1 MKTTL
6 WEIILLVLYFP
17 VTLFYLFCGYLA
29 ENPHITTVSQWFE
42 ARVMGLIGPILGLLT
57 FPCLIAAIYLRKK
70 GKTKVAAWLRFA
82 PLLILISMFLLVYLL
97 RWITG

>member
-6 WEIILLVLYFP
+6 WEIILLVLYVP

-29 ENPHITTVSQWFE
+29 ESPQIATVSQWFE

-57 FPCLIAAIYLRKK
+57 WPCLFAAIWLRRK
-70 GKTKVAAWLRFA
+70 GKTKIAAWLRVA
-82 PLLILISMFLLVYLL
+82 PLLTFAALFLIDCLLCWTL
-97 RWITG
+97 G

>member
-6 WEIILLVLYFP
+6 WEIVLLVLYFP

-29 ENPHITTVSQWFE
+29 ESPQIATVSQWFE

-70 GKTKVAAWLRFA
+70 GKTKVAAWLRAA